1 MQTSRT
7 SPTHHRYC
15 EAHAVGALVPS
26 QLRVVFD
33 GDPLELQKTAHDYDL
48 EDGDLLELF
57 ESK

>member
-1 MQTSRT
+1 M
-7 SPTHHRYC
+7 
-15 EAHAVGALVPS
+15 GALVPS